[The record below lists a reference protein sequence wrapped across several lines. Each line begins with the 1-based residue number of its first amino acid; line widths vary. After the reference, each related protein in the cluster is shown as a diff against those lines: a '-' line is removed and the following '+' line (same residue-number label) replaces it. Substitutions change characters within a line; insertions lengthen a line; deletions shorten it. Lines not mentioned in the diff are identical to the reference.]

1 MTKIAAPTKEQLTE
15 IAWSAIR
22 ASFPADQI
30 EDATIE
36 FRESMHSTFHVDDQS
51 YTSGLLIEVWLM
63 HPNIDSLG
71 NPDATADAT
80 GLMVQELN
88 ALGYEDSLMLLYHG
102 FPNSPSR
109 RRQAA

>member
-15 IAWSAIR
+15 IAWRAVR
-22 ASFPADQI
+22 ASFPANQI
-30 EDATIE
+30 EGATIE
-36 FRESMHSTFHVDDQS
+36 FKDAAWSTFHVDDQS
-51 YTSGLLIEVWLM
+51 HSGGPIVEVWLM
-63 HPNIDSLG
+63 HPNTDSLG